1 MAKPKKQQDHWVGTF
16 GEKRVQLWLEA
27 QGWQILAQR
36 WRCPWGELDLIA
48 QPTGPPALVF
58 IEVKTRSDPRQ
69 RTYHSWDHEGLTA
82 ITPQKQTKLSE
93 TAACFLGKFPHYST
107 WPCRFDLALVHYQ
120 GQIKPDLTP
129 QEITQQFAIYDYIE
143 GIF

>member
-1 MAKPKKQQDHWVGTF
+1 MAKTKKQQDHWVGTL

-48 QPTGPPALVF
+48 QPPGPPALVF
-58 IEVKTRSDPRQ
+58 IEVKTRSDR
-69 RTYHSWDHEGLTA
+69 SWDHQGLTA

-93 TAACFLGKFPHYST
+93 TAACFLGEFPRYST
-107 WPCRFDLALVHYQ
+107 WPCRFDLALVRYQ
-120 GQIKPDLTP
+120 GPIRADLTP
-129 QEITQQFAIYDYIE
+129 PEITTQFAVYDYLE
-143 GIF
+143 GIL